1 MALALNNLKR
11 VDMPLNKETNQ
22 TLICHNHFQTNTLG
36 KGMNPLILPSMG
48 QIVPLLFFKVNDFG
62 VK

>member
-22 TLICHNHFQTNTLG
+22 FVCHMQPKRCSLT
-36 KGMNPLILPSMG
+36 ILTWDDKKTKNE
-48 QIVPLLFFKVNDFG
+48 LLKEVLF
-62 VK
+62 

>member
-22 TLICHNHFQTNTLG
+22 PTKQELG
-36 KGMNPLILPSMG
+36 SSCSMSESTKPVMRLILIPEMT
-48 QIVPLLFFKVNDFG
+48 VE
-62 VK
+62 